1 MDGCPS
7 ELTSPAPA
15 GACEVHRLPG
25 SSDMWVIREDNQTWI
40 AKEGPGGLGLE
51 EFWLVDEKGKNGQGN
66 KGDRGKRGGTK
77 GKKGKTTRG
86 KRGGTKVKKRKKG
99 KASSQDIKGKASS
112 QEVVED
118 GDATSVN
125 GSMGKGKGQQ
135 RVSAR
140 GVNFVVNPNASESG
154 GCTVMPVMLG

>member
-1 MDGCPS
+1 M
-7 ELTSPAPA
+7 
-15 GACEVHRLPG
+15 
-25 SSDMWVIREDNQTWI
+25 
-40 AKEGPGGLGLE
+40 E
-51 EFWLVDEKGKNGQGN
+51 EFWLVDEKGKKGKGKKGETGNGPHRTPG
-66 KGDRGKRGGTK
+66 GTTRGKRGGTK

-86 KRGGTKVKKRKKG
+86 KRGGTNGKKGKKGKVSSQDIKG

-125 GSMGKGKGQQ
+125 GSMGKGKGQE

>member
-1 MDGCPS
+1 M
-7 ELTSPAPA
+7 
-15 GACEVHRLPG
+15 
-25 SSDMWVIREDNQTWI
+25 
-40 AKEGPGGLGLE
+40 E

-86 KRGGTKVKKRKKG
+86 KRGGTKGKKG

-125 GSMGKGKGQQ
+125 GSMGKGKGQE